1 MRSRPSASESR
12 NTRTVFEL
20 LLEAEVALEERKAGT
35 DANED
40 ADDGNED
47 DDAAMGAFL
56 SRCCG

>member
-20 LLEAEVALEERKAGT
+20 LLEAEAALEERKAGT
-35 DANED
+35 DADAD

-47 DDAAMGAFL
+47 DDATVGAFL